1 MKIRNSR
8 VLNKFLVLV
17 SCTLFCFSSCVHEEV
32 DMLDGPDSF
41 MLEAKAYFEATAPDI
56 QQPRIGQGPGSES
69 RSLPL
74 SSTVIIPEWENAR
87 VLENDIVSTVEI
99 PLGGELACMG
109 FYGEVKAGAPTRV
122 ELNLAATYLIVQRQN
137 ETESYNAFLVTLLGH
152 NELTSPDQVE
162 RPGLTFLDLSAFH
175 GVIIVSDVEGNVR
188 EVYQQGNDGRRPVK
202 LAKTEGYEHID
213 TTAIVGKFNLLI
225 PSETEQY
232 SRSGE
237 SGGGTGSVCL
247 VCGKRNCDGSCEVL
261 VKYCD
266 ECHRPADACLCCIFC
281 RHFPCTCYSPP
292 DPSEYLCPK
301 CGRLLAACTC
311 DDPPSTGGGGS
322 GGNDDN
328 KLTVDNFM
336 ERIFTPQFLEKV
348 RQELGV
354 ELSMLDEITFVL
366 KPKGNNAT
374 YSYKDKTLNIN
385 PLIFDNGY
393 AILDITSIVYHE
405 LVHVKQYQIDGNI
418 PELTTGDQ
426 LKTTNYYFPGDD
438 FYVEEGIRDF
448 EDLME
453 NMGIPDNPVDPNLKQ
468 TREYYYNLYVT
479 ERERQRDAN
488 EWYSMPLN
496 YKYSWNEAD
505 AYNRELENYGPGL
518 SPAYKPLVEWNAKKY
533 NRNVYYI
540 ENQQLY
546 YER

>member
-1 MKIRNSR
+1 MKIKNSR

-17 SCTLFCFSSCVHEEV
+17 SCALFCFSSCVHEEL

-87 VLENDIVSTVEI
+87 VLECDIVSTVEI

-122 ELNLAATYLIVQRQN
+122 ELNLSATYLIVQRQN
-137 ETESYNAFLVTLLGH
+137 EKESYNAFLVTLLGH

-322 GGNDDN
+322 GGIFSGATEVLNDVIDLSRSN
-328 KLTVDNFM
+328 LTLEQLVKLDSNLSEYLKKCPKLRQM
-336 ERIFTPQFLEKV
+336 FTDFADMGIEVGIQINAE
-348 RQELGV
+348 E
-354 ELSMLDEITFVL
+354 T
-366 KPKGNNAT
+366 KGNAGRYDEVT
-374 YSYKDKTLNIN
+374 
-385 PLIFDNGY
+385 
-393 AILDITSIVYHE
+393 DIIY
-405 LVHVKQYQIDGNI
+405 YQREDI
-418 PELTTGDQ
+418 
-426 LKTTNYYFPGDD
+426 LKTNGAIEEFIHCAQFQLFYNAGQRPTTRNIEFEAKMFFDMNCKEGNLGLTALWPG
-438 FYVEEGIRDF
+438 
-448 EDLME
+448 L
-453 NMGIPDNPVDPNLKQ
+453 N
-468 TREYYYNLYVT
+468 
-479 ERERQRDAN
+479 N
-488 EWYSMPLN
+488 EAG
-496 YKYSWNEAD
+496 AD
-505 AYNRELENYGPGL
+505 AYEKYMKEFEKGHKVTDDLLDLYNDVGRIWKDPNYPYGVFNEDMPPQL
-518 SPAYKPLVEWNAKKY
+518 IIHFYK
-533 NRNVYYI
+533 
-540 ENQQLY
+540 
-546 YER
+546 